1 MARVE
6 VSESLQKRAS
16 LSTHG
21 GHRVR
26 AGRKKSK
33 NKVVPVVISIKGDIE
48 LQEKWYFLRNKGA
61 FITNKEFL
69 AHLLH
74 LEEERCS
81 CLCDK

>member
-6 VSESLQKRAS
+6 GSESLQKKAS

-21 GHRVR
+21 GHRVG

-33 NKVVPVVISIKGDIE
+33 NKVIPVMISIKGDIE
-48 LQEKWYFLRNKGA
+48 LQEKWHFLRNKGG
-61 FITNKEFL
+61 FVTNKEFL

-74 LEEERCS
+74 LEEERYS
-81 CLCDK
+81 CMCDK